1 MISQVSRFSDILNLE
16 LADIWFSGKI
26 SKILKTP
33 NFSLIR
39 HISVIF
45 KNCIFHHD
53 IQKEIEL
60 AKFSIQA
67 LISNRILCKIAK
79 IALHNLQK

>member
-1 MISQVSRFSDILNLE
+1 MTFRKGS
-16 LADIWFSGKI
+16 
-26 SKILKTP
+26 

-45 KNCIFHHD
+45 KNCMFHND

-67 LISNRILCKIAK
+67 R
-79 IALHNLQK
+79 NLQPNFVQNREDCFTQFTKMIN